1 MKFHSVYSS
10 LTQALAFG
18 IMLLCFS
25 CKTEVKESV
34 AIPYAEIQA
43 NIAGMEKAFGE
54 KRLKDVAG
62 FYAKDGIMLSP
73 GGNKSIG
80 EKAMVEYW
88 TGIENPV
95 SWKLESWK
103 ITNSLDSIFA
113 TKGWKTLPTKIELW
127 GEDEVAIY
135 KDRDP
140 IYQIGR
146 SNLSTLR
153 KGKESTSVVNF
164 VLVWCKENEAY
175 KICLDVY
182 APHKLN
188 FLAPQ

>member
-1 MKFHSVYSS
+1 MK
-10 LTQALAFG
+10 ALVCCLIIF
-18 IMLLCFS
+18 CFS
-25 CKTEVKESV
+25 CKTEVKESI
-34 AIPYAEIQA
+34 AIPYDVIES
-43 NIAGMEKAFGE
+43 NITGMEKAFGE

-80 EKAMVEYW
+80 EEAMVEYW

-95 SWKLESWK
+95 SWKLESLK

-127 GEDEVAIY
+127 GEEEVAVY
-135 KDRDP
+135 RGRDP

-146 SNLSTLR
+146 SHLTTLR

-164 VLVWCKENEAY
+164 VLVWCKENEEY
-175 KICLDVY
+175 KICLDIY